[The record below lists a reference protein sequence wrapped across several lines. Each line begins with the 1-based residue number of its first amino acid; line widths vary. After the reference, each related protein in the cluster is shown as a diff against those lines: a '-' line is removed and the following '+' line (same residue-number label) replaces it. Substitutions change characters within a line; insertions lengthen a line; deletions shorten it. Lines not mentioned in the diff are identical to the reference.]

1 MTPGAIAER
10 AERVSAV
17 RSDTGAPAPS
27 IKGALVATRQIRA
40 WADAQ
45 EAALIVQLGK
55 VEVFCEPTIADAGK
69 CSLGKA
75 NQTKERAETLDA
87 TPQLADALA
96 DGSITSGHIDALTR
110 GSKQLNDDQ
119 RDALFERA
127 DELVDVAAAATVD
140 EFRRRLR
147 LEVKNLQ
154 SDDGL
159 DRLQR
164 QQANVRVNTWTD
176 AEGMWNIRG
185 TFDPV
190 TGVTLAAKLEG
201 AVDALFAESVPAF
214 CPSDPVEKQKFLAG
228 HAMAQIINGA
238 GGSGRSGR
246 PEYVVV
252 IDADARGVAG
262 PIVDW
267 PIPVEIPARVMAEFV
282 ADGEVDVVGVVVR
295 NGVIL
300 HAPGELQLGRT
311 TRLANKAQRRALR
324 ALYSGCA
331 IPGCSVRYDRC
342 KLHHIIWWR
351 NGGCTDVD
359 NLLPLCARHHANIH
373 QDGWT
378 IELGGRRELTVRFPD
393 GTVRSTGPPRRAAA

>member
-1 MTPGAIAER
+1 MTPEAIAER
-10 AERVSAV
+10 VEHVSAV
-17 RSDTGAPAPS
+17 RTETRAPAAS

-55 VEVFCEPTIADAGK
+55 VEIFCEPTIAEAAK
-69 CSLGKA
+69 CSLGQA
-75 NQTKERAETLDA
+75 NQTKERAETLLA
-87 TPQLADALA
+87 TPLLADALA
-96 DGSITSGHIDALTR
+96 DGAITSAHVDALTR
-110 GSKQLNDDQ
+110 GSKQLNGDQ

-127 DELVDVAAAATVD
+127 DELVDVAAAASVD

-164 QQANVRVNTWTD
+164 QQASVRTNTWTD

-190 TGVTLAAKLEG
+190 TGVALAAKLEG
-201 AVDALFAESVPAF
+201 SIEALFAETVPEF
-214 CPSDPVEKQKFLAG
+214 CPADPVEKQKFLAG
-228 HAMAQIINGA
+228 HALARIING
-238 GGSGRSGR
+238 GGESRRSGR

-252 IDADARGVAG
+252 IDADAPGTTG
-262 PIVDW
+262 PIADW
-267 PIPVEIPARVMAEFV
+267 PIPVEIPGRVMAELV
-282 ADGEVDVVGVVVR
+282 SDAAADVVGVVIR

-300 HAPGELQLGRT
+300 HAPGALQLGRT

-324 ALYSGCA
+324 ALYADCA
-331 IPGCSVRYDRC
+331 IPGCAVRYDRC

-351 NGGCTDVD
+351 HGGRTDLD
-359 NLLPLCARHHANIH
+359 NLLPVCARHHANFH
-373 QDGWT
+373 QDNWT
-378 IELGGRRELTVRFPD
+378 IELGARRELTIRFGD
-393 GTVRSTGPPRRAAA
+393 GTVRSTGPPRRSAA